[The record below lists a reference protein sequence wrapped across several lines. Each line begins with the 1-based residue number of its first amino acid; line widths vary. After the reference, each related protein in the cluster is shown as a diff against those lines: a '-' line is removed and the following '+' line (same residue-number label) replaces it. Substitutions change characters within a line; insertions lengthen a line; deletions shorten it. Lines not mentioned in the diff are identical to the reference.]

1 MRKLRYIAF
10 LMTFCFVLCTQKA
23 DAQYHQNFFGT
34 NKVHYTDFKWKIL
47 ETKHFEIY
55 YYPEMQELAERAAGL
70 AEEQY
75 LELETR
81 LNHSLIKRV
90 PMIIF
95 SSHLYFQQ
103 TNTTP
108 YELPE
113 GVGGFFEFFKG
124 RVVLPSDG
132 STTNFRR
139 VIRHELAHVMMTS
152 KVNRILSQHR
162 KFNHPGLPLWF
173 TEGLAE
179 FWSGEPDFQAEMVM
193 RDATINNTVVPLQY
207 FYRVEGTYYMYKL
220 GENLLHFVK
229 ERYGDEKVLLL
240 MENCWKYDQFEKT
253 VELTLGKKYE
263 ELNREW
269 IYWLRKKY
277 YPTVAN
283 NDVPSAISTVNTR
296 EGFNS
301 KPAYFFKDDKEY
313 LFYLANRNGYT
324 NIYKQELKTNKSEI
338 VIKGERSSAFEA
350 FHFFKSKIDVNKK
363 GELAFVSK
371 SGESDVLYIYDNDT
385 KKITHKYMYKNLI
398 GLASPSWSPDGKS
411 IVFSGLSVSGNDDL
425 YIIRVTGDENDGMIE
440 QLNNDFYDDRNP
452 AWSPDGKYI
461 VYSSDRTHYG
471 EAGAYNLF
479 LYDRAKRQTYYLTSG
494 NYMDDSP
501 SWSPA
506 GDMIAFTSN
515 RRGTPTNVWILPFRI
530 GESDFVSDLKKSP
543 ETLEDKYSPR
553 PLTAI
558 TSAVFDPVWTNSGD
572 LIFSAFEEFS
582 FKIRTLPDAYAKA
595 QALQPGERIKSVV
608 VRSSWITPT
617 KAVTQAN
624 TKPYQKR
631 YGLDFVQGAFQADPI
646 YGSGGGAQ
654 IGVTDM
660 LGNDQYYFVV
670 YNNARSTEQILYDWN
685 FVITK
690 INLNQ
695 RANFAYGLFRFKGEF
710 FEIDDF
716 GGISP
721 VDENRYGGF
730 FQLLYPLSKF
740 ERIETS
746 LNISRFKRDA
756 TFGTLLPIDGVLVS
770 NTAGYVF
777 DNTLWGPTGPLDG
790 NAVSLSVGYTTDVK
804 RSQQNYS
811 TVIFDVRNYARITN
825 RSAFASRAMVQ
836 WNQGKNP
843 QNYLLGGSW
852 DLRGYPRWSLP
863 GTRFFVVNNEL
874 RFPFVDDLNL
884 RLPFGGF
891 GFRSIRGALFMDMGN
906 AWGSQFNDGRVILG
920 NQKFDGIIGSLG
932 TGFRINF
939 FGVLVLRF
947 DYGKMFDL
955 RGYRIF
961 GQKLP
966 GNRSRPIV
974 TNFNETRDNEQFGG
988 RNFETGE
995 ILKNPRWSRGI
1006 FWQIWF
1012 GYDY

>member
-1 MRKLRYIAF
+1 MRKHFYIGF
-10 LMTFCFVLCTQKA
+10 LWLGIWLLNVAELYS
-23 DAQYHQNFFGT
+23 QYHQNFFGT
-34 NKVHYTDFKWKIL
+34 NKVHYTEFKWKIL

-55 YYPEMQELAERAAGL
+55 YYPEMLELAERAAGL
-70 AEEQY
+70 AEQQY

-81 LNHSLIKRV
+81 LNHSLTKKV

-108 YELPE
+108 QELPE

-139 VIRHELAHVMMTS
+139 VIRHELVHVMMTS

-162 KFNHPGLPLWF
+162 KFNHPGVPLWF

-179 FWSGEPDFQAEMVM
+179 FWSGEPDYQAEMVM
-193 RDATINNTVVPLQY
+193 RDATINNTIVPLQY
-207 FYRVEGTYYMYKL
+207 IYRVEGTYYMYKL
-220 GENLLHFVK
+220 GENVLHFIREK
-229 ERYGDEKVLLL
+229 YGDEKVLLL
-240 MENCWKYDQFEKT
+240 IENCWKYEEFEKN

-263 ELNREW
+263 ELSKEW

-277 YPTVAN
+277 YPTVAE
-283 NDVPSAISTVNTR
+283 NDVPSAVSKENTR

-301 KPAYFFKDDKEY
+301 KPAYLSHGDGQY
-313 LFYLANRNGYT
+313 LFYMANRDGYT
-324 NIYKQELKTNKSEI
+324 NIYRQELKTGKSEI
-338 VIKGERSSAFEA
+338 IIKGERSSDFEA

-363 GELAFVSK
+363 GDLAFVSK
-371 SGESDVLYIYDNDT
+371 SGERDVLYVYDTGT
-385 KKITHKYMYKNLI
+385 KQISHKYMYKNLV
-398 GLASPSWSPDGKS
+398 GLASPSWAPDGKA
-411 IVFSGLSVSGNDDL
+411 IVFSGLSVAGNDDL
-425 YIIRVTGDENDGMIE
+425 YIIRVTDDADDGMIE
-440 QLNNDFYDDRNP
+440 QLHNDFYDDRNP
-452 AWSPDGKYI
+452 AWSPDGKFI
-461 VYSSDRTHYG
+461 VFSSDRTYMG
-471 EAGAYNLF
+471 EKGAYNLF
-479 LYDRAKRQTYYLTSG
+479 IYNLEKRQTYYLTSG
-494 NYMDDSP
+494 KYLDDSP
-501 SWSPA
+501 AWSPK

-515 RRGTPTNVWILPFRI
+515 RLGTPTNIWILPFKN
-530 GESDFVSDLKKSP
+530 GESNFADDLNKAP
-543 ETLEDKYSPR
+543 GTWEEKYSPR
-553 PLTAI
+553 PLTAF

-582 FKIRTLPDAYAKA
+582 FKIRTFPNAYQKA
-595 QALQPGERIKSVV
+595 QSLSAGVRRESVVIKSQ
-608 VRSSWITPT
+608 WTTP
-617 KAVTQAN
+617 KVPVTQSN
-624 TKPYQKR
+624 TKLYEKK
-631 YGLDFVQGAFQADPI
+631 YGLDFVQGAFQADPV

-654 IGVTDM
+654 LGVTDM
-660 LGNDQYYFVV
+660 LGNDQYYFLI

-685 FVITK
+685 FVVTK
-690 INLNQ
+690 VNLNQ
-695 RANFAYGLFRFKGEF
+695 RANFAYGVFRFKGEF
-710 FEIDDF
+710 SEIDNF

-746 LNISRFKRDA
+746 LHVSRFKRDA
-756 TFGTLLPIDGVLVS
+756 TYGTLLPIDGVLVS
-770 NTAGYVF
+770 NYAGYVF

-790 NAVSLSVGYTTDVK
+790 NAVSLNVGYTTDVQ

-811 TVIFDVRNYARITN
+811 TIIFDVRNYARITN
-825 RSAFASRAMVQ
+825 RSAFATRGMVQ
-836 WNQGKNP
+836 WNHGKNP
-843 QNYLLGGSW
+843 QNFLLGGSW

-863 GTRFFVVNNEL
+863 GTRFFVINNEL
-874 RFPFVDDLNL
+874 RFPFVDDVNL

-891 GFRSIRGALFMDMGN
+891 GFRSIRGALFMDLGN
-906 AWGSQFNDGRVILG
+906 AWGSQFDDGDAILG
-920 NQKFDGIIGSLG
+920 NQKFDGLIGSLG

-939 FGVLVLRF
+939 LGVIVLRF

-961 GQKLP
+961 DLKLP
-966 GNRSRPIV
+966 GNRSRPII
-974 TNFNETRDNEQFGG
+974 TNYNEKRANEKFGG
-988 RNFETGE
+988 RNQETGE

-1012 GYDY
+1012 GYDF

>member
-1 MRKLRYIAF
+1 MRLLSYIGLLSAC
-10 LMTFCFVLCTQKA
+10 LLCCVRSDTY
-23 DAQYHQNFFGT
+23 AQYNQSFFGT
-34 NKVHYTDFKWKIL
+34 NKVHYTEFKWKIL
-47 ETKHFEIY
+47 ETEHFEIY

-70 AEEQY
+70 AEQQY
-75 LELETR
+75 LELQTR
-81 LNHSLIKRV
+81 LNHSLIKKV

-132 STTNFRR
+132 STTNFKR
-139 VIRHELAHVMMTS
+139 VIRHELVHVMMTS
-152 KVNRILSQHR
+152 KVNRLLSHHR
-162 KFNHPGLPLWF
+162 KYNHPGMPLWF

-193 RDATINNTVVPLQY
+193 RDATLNNTVVPLQY
-207 FYRVEGTYYMYKL
+207 FYRVQGTYYMYKL
-220 GENLLHFVK
+220 GENILHFIK
-229 ERYGDEKVLLL
+229 EVYGDEKILLL
-240 MENCWKYDQFEKT
+240 IENCWKFDEFER
-253 VELTLGKKYE
+253 VVDATLGKKYE

-277 YPTVAN
+277 YPTMAD
-283 NDVPSAISTVNTR
+283 NDFPSAVSKENTR

-301 KPAYFFKDDKEY
+301 KPAYLAKDGSEY
-313 LFYLANRNGYT
+313 LYYLANRDGHT
-324 NIYKQELKTNKSEI
+324 NIFRQELHSKKSEI
-338 VIKGERSSAFEA
+338 IIKGERSSDFEA

-371 SGESDVLYIYDNDT
+371 SGEKDVLYVYDSDS
-385 KKITHKYMYKNLI
+385 KKIIHRYMYKNLVGI
-398 GLASPSWSPDGKS
+398 ASPSWSPDGKA
-411 IVFSGLSVSGNDDL
+411 IAFSGLSISGNDDI
-425 YIIRVTGDENDGMIE
+425 YITRVTNDEDDGVIE

-461 VYSSDRTHYG
+461 AFSSDRNHLG
-471 EAGAYNLF
+471 ESGAYNLF
-479 LYDRAKRQTYYLTSG
+479 LYDLEKRHTYYLTTG
-494 NYMDDSP
+494 QYQDDSP
-501 SWSPA
+501 AWSPE

-515 RRGTPTNVWILPFRI
+515 RQGTPTNIWILPFKR
-530 GESDFVSDLKKSP
+530 GETDFVSDLQKSAGAVS
-543 ETLEDKYSPR
+543 DHYAPR
-553 PLTAI
+553 PLTAL
-558 TSAVFDPVWTNSGD
+558 TSAVFDPVWTQSGD

-582 FKIRTLPDAYAKA
+582 FKIRTYPNAYKKA
-595 QALQPGERIKSVV
+595 QSLPPGERTESVVIKS
-608 VRSSWITPT
+608 RWTTP
-617 KAVTQAN
+617 KVAVTQTN
-624 TKPYQKR
+624 TKPYEKK
-631 YGLDFVQGAFQADPI
+631 YGLDFVQGAFQADPV

-660 LGNDQYYFVV
+660 LGNDQYYFVI
-670 YNNARSTEQILYDWN
+670 YNNARSTEEILYDWN
-685 FVITK
+685 FVVTK
-690 INLNQ
+690 VNLNQ
-695 RANFAYGLFRFKGEF
+695 RANFAYGIFRFKGEF
-710 FEIDDF
+710 FEIDDY
-716 GGISP
+716 GSISP

-740 ERIETS
+740 HRLETGI
-746 LNISRFKRDA
+746 NVSRFKRDA
-756 TFGTLLPIDGVLVS
+756 TFGALLPINGVLV
-770 NTAGYVF
+770 NNYAGYVF
-777 DNTLWGPTGPLDG
+777 DNSLWGTTGPLDG
-790 NAVSLSVGYTTDVK
+790 NAVNLSVGYTTDVQ

-811 TVIFDVRNYARITN
+811 TVIVDLRNYARITN
-825 RSAFASRAMVQ
+825 RSAFATRAMVQ

-843 QNYLLGGSW
+843 QNFLLGGSW

-874 RFPFVDDLNL
+874 RFPFVDDINL
-884 RLPFGGF
+884 RLPFGGL
-891 GFRSIRGALFMDMGN
+891 GFRSIRGALFMDLGN
-906 AWGSQFNDGRVILG
+906 AWGSQFNDGRVIIG
-920 NQKFDGIIGSLG
+920 HQKFDGVIGSMG
-932 TGFRINF
+932 TGFRVNF
-939 FGVLVLRF
+939 FGVVVLRF

-961 GQKLP
+961 GTKLP
-966 GNRSRPIV
+966 GDRSRPIV
-974 TNFNETRDNEQFGG
+974 TNFNQTRENEQFGG
-988 RNFETGE
+988 RNPDTGE